1 MSDWNTDS
9 ECESETGVN
18 FKCLLSETE
27 LIKCGGYNL
36 SALSVLCP
44 CTLHKHNLPAVS
56 LDSTLNSRPAG
67 MLIAEPALKPK
78 SPHTLVKEQ
87 APDWRGMSRGVGGW
101 AVTGQGCGT
110 GSV

>member
-1 MSDWNTDS
+1 
-9 ECESETGVN
+9 
-18 FKCLLSETE
+18 
-27 LIKCGGYNL
+27 
-36 SALSVLCP
+36 
-44 CTLHKHNLPAVS
+44 
-56 LDSTLNSRPAG
+56 
-67 MLIAEPALKPK
+67 MLIAELALKPK